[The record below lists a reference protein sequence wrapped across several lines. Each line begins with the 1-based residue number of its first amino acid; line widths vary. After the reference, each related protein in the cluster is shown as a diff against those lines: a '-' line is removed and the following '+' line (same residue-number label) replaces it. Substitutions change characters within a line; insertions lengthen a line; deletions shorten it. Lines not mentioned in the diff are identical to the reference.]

1 MSDATD
7 VSVLRIAIA
16 DDAQKFVE
24 DGIARLPA
32 EHQARLRE
40 AGVLL
45 RRVRDAWVMGG
56 AVNEPVRAEHDSLQ
70 VFAAHVEQS
79 AAQSTG
85 AGGGDPVLLVSIIV
99 VARGE
104 LVTVTDG
111 GAAEELR
118 RALEAAAYRDP
129 RELVAVDVVAVPIDT
144 IGAKAIHPELVPIAS
159 SLAGKVICASCGGPF
174 PQGLVSCPHC
184 GAPAP

>member
-16 DDAQKFVE
+16 DDAQKFVQ

-40 AGVLL
+40 VGVLL

-56 AVNEPVRAEHDSLQ
+56 AVNEPVRAERDSLQ

-79 AAQSTG
+79 ATPATV
-85 AGGGDPVLLVSIIV
+85 GGGDPVLLVSIIV

-104 LVTVTDG
+104 LVTVSDA

-118 RALEAAAYRDP
+118 RALESAAYRDP